1 MVDEQGKLSTCTDD
15 ALFAVHKMRTEL
27 ELCKRPLARLVREI
41 ALKVGGAGAQGLRYS
56 RAAMLA
62 LQEAVEA
69 HLAVTFESEFARC
82 SGCL

>member
-1 MVDEQGKLSTCTDD
+1 MMLF
-15 ALFAVHKMRTEL
+15 FAVHRERTEL
-27 ELCKRPLARLVREI
+27 EIPKSAFARLVREI
-41 ALKVGGAGAQGLRYS
+41 ALEVGGPGAQGLRYS

>member
-1 MVDEQGKLSTCTDD
+1 MSKERFSTCTDD

-27 ELCKRPLARLVREI
+27 ELCQTAFARLVREI
-41 ALKVGGAGAQGLRYS
+41 ALEVGGAGAQGFRYS

-62 LQEAVEA
+62 LQEAAEA
-69 HLAVTFESEFARC
+69 HLVVTFESEFARC